1 MVPNPIIELGLPQ
14 AQAQAQAQAQC
25 DKGRAA
31 VGVALLS
38 RRISQVTGRLN

>member
-1 MVPNPIIELGLPQ
+1 MVPNPIIELGLP
-14 AQAQAQAQAQC
+14 QAQAQAQC